1 MKTSD
6 FLKVAENLA
15 KTGLIRVSKK
25 GEHEPHQ
32 LGSSCIGGTD
42 RKNTKLWKNYGTLEN
57 IIIFKTAEEANEI
70 LKAHGVTEFVAKNT
84 RSKTMCRL
92 FKVKK

>member
-1 MKTSD
+1 METRE
-6 FLKVAENLA
+6 FLKVAQKIA

-42 RKNTKLWKNYGTLEN
+42 RKNISLWRKYGTLEN
-57 IIIFKTAEEANEI
+57 IIIFKTAAVVNHI
-70 LKAHGVTEFVAKNT
+70 LIENAITEFVAKNT
-84 RSKTMCRL
+84 KSKTMCRL
-92 FKVKK
+92 IEIK